1 MGRWLG
7 TTETKSIGPY
17 HPYLLEPWKVQLET
31 ENDKVVSASIVTGYA
46 HRGIEKLLTNN
57 SYRKGLF
64 IAERVCGICSAVHTN
79 TFSQTVEGLF
89 GIDIPERAKY
99 LRVVY
104 LELERLHSHYL
115 NLAMMA
121 HAVHRTSNYVELM
134 LGREQVMAAMEAL
147 AGNRVN
153 LGAIKPGGVRRDV
166 SNAQTKATLAIT
178 SDLKGLSAKAI
189 SWLED
194 GTDYANALA
203 GRGKV
208 SGSNATKFGGVG
220 PLTRGSGV
228 SADIRADDP
237 YAAYKEL
244 GFKIVIENGSDVLAR
259 TRVRARET
267 LESIRL
273 IEEALAALP
282 EEKIS
287 CDLPAPF
294 ESEFV
299 GRSEAPRG
307 EVVYYMRSNKS
318 NCPTRVKIRT
328 PTFANHRVLMEM
340 LKGQDVNDV
349 QRIIESIDPCL
360 SCTDR

>member
-1 MGRWLG
+1 MV
-7 TTETKSIGPY
+7 EKISIGPY
-17 HPYLLEPWKVQLET
+17 HPYLLEPWKVELAT
-31 ENDKVVSASIVTGYA
+31 DGDTVVSAQVVTGYA
-46 HRGIEKLLTNN
+46 HRGIEKLLSAN

-89 GIDIPERAKY
+89 SIEVPERARY

-115 NLAMMA
+115 ALAMMA
-121 HAVHRTSNYVELM
+121 HAVHRTTDFTEFM
-134 LGREQVMAAMEAL
+134 LGREMVMSAMEAL

-153 LGAIKPGGVRRDV
+153 LGVMVPGGVRRDV
-166 SNAQTKATLAIT
+166 SPAQANATRGIMPGLRA
-178 SDLKGLSAKAI
+178 LSAKAI
-189 SWLED
+189 SELENGAD
-194 GTDYANALA
+194 WANELA

-208 SGSNATKFGGVG
+208 TGADAVKFGGVG
-220 PLTRGSGV
+220 PVARGSGV
-228 SADIRADDP
+228 ASDIRSDDP

-244 GFKIVIENGSDVLAR
+244 NFKILVENGTDVLAR

-267 LESIRL
+267 VESIRL
-273 IEEALAALP
+273 IEDALAEMPAG
-282 EEKIS
+282 KIDA
-287 CDLPAPF
+287 DLPSPF

-307 EVVYYMRSNKS
+307 EVVYYMRSDKS
-318 NCPTRVKIRT
+318 NGPARVKIRT
-328 PTFANHRVLMEM
+328 PTFANHRVLVEM
-340 LKGQDVNDV
+340 LRGNKVTDV
-349 QRIIESIDPCL
+349 QKIIESIDPCL

>member
-1 MGRWLG
+1 LV
-7 TTETKSIGPY
+7 EKISIGPY
-17 HPYLLEPWKVQLET
+17 HPFLLEPWKVELAT
-31 ENDKVVSASIVTGYA
+31 DGDAVVSAQVVTGYA
-46 HRGIEKLLTNN
+46 HRGIEKLLASN

-89 GIDIPERAKY
+89 SIEVPERARY

-115 NLAMMA
+115 ALAMMA
-121 HAVHRTSNYVELM
+121 HAVHRTADFTKYM
-134 LGREQVMAAMEAL
+134 LGRETVMSAMESL

-153 LGAIKPGGVRRDV
+153 LGVMVPGGVRRDV
-166 SNAQTKATLAIT
+166 SPVQAKATVGMLP
-178 SDLKGLSAKAI
+178 DLRALSAIAI
-189 SWLED
+189 SRLEIGAD
-194 GTDYANALA
+194 WANELA

-208 SGSNATKFGGVG
+208 SGADAIKFGGVG
-220 PLTRGSGV
+220 PVARGSG
-228 SADIRADDP
+228 SASDIRAEDP

-244 GFKIVIENGSDVLAR
+244 NFKPVVENGTDVLAR

-267 LESIRL
+267 LESVRL
-273 IEEALAALP
+273 IQDALENMPSGNVAA
-282 EEKIS
+282 
-287 CDLPAPF
+287 DLPAPF

-307 EVVYYMRSNKS
+307 EVVYYMRSDKS
-318 NCPTRVKIRT
+318 NGPTRVKIRT
-328 PTFANHRVLMEM
+328 PTFANHRVLVEM
-340 LKGQDVNDV
+340 LRGSSVNDV